1 MSKFVIERGL
11 GQIVDIWRRVMR
23 HGHATAPLSVNA
35 VAMSHVGKIRQQNE
49 DYFLIVDLTG
59 STWTRPAGVEHRI
72 PTMGALL
79 VVADGMGGA
88 EAGEVASAMAANTIV
103 ARLFEWW
110 RDQERRTSAHLRECL
125 LGAMESANREIHA
138 YANARAGLK
147 GMGTTATAAALL
159 GDHLYVGHVGQP
171 SLCRS

>member
-49 DYFLIVDLTG
+49 DYFLIVDLTA

-88 EAGEVASAMAANTIV
+88 EAGEVASAMPRIRSSRVSSSGGGIKSGEPPRTCESV
-103 ARLFEWW
+103 CSGRWRARTA
-110 RDQERRTSAHLRECL
+110 RSTPMPTPA
-125 LGAMESANREIHA
+125 LG
-138 YANARAGLK
+138 
-147 GMGTTATAAALL
+147 
-159 GDHLYVGHVGQP
+159 
-171 SLCRS
+171 